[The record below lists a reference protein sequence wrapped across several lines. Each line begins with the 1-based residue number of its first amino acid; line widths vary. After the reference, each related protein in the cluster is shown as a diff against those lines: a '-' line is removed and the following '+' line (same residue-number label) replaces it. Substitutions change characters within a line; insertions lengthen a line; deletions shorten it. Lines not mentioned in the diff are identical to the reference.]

1 MYVRKFEADTIEEA
15 LKDIKRELGPDA
27 VILKTITNNGLK
39 GAFKKKKIEITAA
52 ISEKDYV
59 RKANV
64 DHVLNENQ
72 KEEFYNGSASY
83 IANMID
89 QHDQSKERASVQQN
103 KSQSS
108 KPGYG
113 SAGLNKPVNTTKSLA
128 SQFKEGLDEFL
139 SLGERDLESAG
150 DEFDFD
156 LEINNAPVAPRVSQ
170 QASRA
175 AQQSQGHSQRSAQK
189 QAAVSPAPTTAKVYQ
204 EERYEERYE
213 RAPVAP
219 AQMQAPVQQQTST
232 QTQSYSGI
240 STQAFEEQ
248 KGKIED
254 LEKKIFELTRNLER
268 VSKKEAAG
276 IFQLRT
282 ILKSLDINESF
293 IQQLSKKG
301 MYELTDSDLE
311 NADTV
316 FEYAL
321 KEMMVNVSTATP
333 VVAEASSKGQP
344 TITVFLSELSCGQTS
359 MVEKV
364 AASTKDCVIIRHT
377 SKNGGDN
384 SSSFAQKMFGFEV
397 INAKSLAEMAGEVR
411 KAYDNRRNIFIDF
424 NCMGQEANETKKFID
439 GMRRAFTRVEVLISL
454 SAIHTELY
462 NRKIIGS
469 YGKLSDGMV
478 VSHLDVCLNFGSL
491 FNLTNEFKKLP
502 FKYFGTGEVTPDD
515 LEVATAERIM
525 AGIFKLS

>member
-139 SLGERDLESAG
+139 SLGERDLESTG

-156 LEINNAPVAPRVSQ
+156 LEINSAPVAPRVSQ
-170 QASRA
+170 QAQRQ
-175 AQQSQGHSQRSAQK
+175 AQQPQRQTQK
-189 QAAVSPAPTTAKVYQ
+189 QASAKPAPTTAKVYQ

-213 RAPVAP
+213 DRYEERYVQPQSAPI
-219 AQMQAPVQQQTST
+219 QMQAPVQQQAST
-232 QTQSYSGI
+232 GI
-240 STQAFEEQ
+240 SSQAFEEQ

-254 LEKKIFELTRNLER
+254 LEKKIFELTRSLER

-321 KEMMVNVSTATP
+321 KEMMANVSTATP

>member
-1 MYVRKFEADTIEEA
+1 MYVRKFEADSIDEA
-15 LKDIKRELGPDA
+15 LKEIKRELGPDA

-52 ISEKDYV
+52 ISQKDYV

-89 QHDQSKERASVQQN
+89 QHDQSKERASVQHN
-103 KSQSS
+103 KSQPS
-108 KPGYG
+108 KSGYG
-113 SAGLNKPVNTTKSLA
+113 SAGLNKQVNSTKSLA

-139 SLGERDLESAG
+139 SLGERDLGTNGE
-150 DEFDFD
+150 DFDFD
-156 LEINNAPVAPRVSQ
+156 SEINNAP
-170 QASRA
+170 RA
-175 AQQSQGHSQRSAQK
+175 QRSTQRPAQREV
-189 QAAVSPAPTTAKVYQ
+189 QREVQREAQREISREASPTPTTSKVYQ
-204 EERYEERYE
+204 EERYIQ
-213 RAPVAP
+213 P
-219 AQMQAPVQQQTST
+219 QTSSV
-232 QTQSYSGI
+232 QTQPSIHQQVSNSSMNQSGI
-240 STQAFEEQ
+240 SASAFEEQ

-254 LEKKIFELTRNLER
+254 LEKKIFELTRSLER

-282 ILKSLDINESF
+282 ILKSLDINETF

-311 NADTV
+311 NADAV

-321 KEMMVNVSTATP
+321 KEMMANVSTAMP
-333 VVAEASSKGQP
+333 LVADASSKNQP

-364 AASTKDCVIIRHT
+364 AASTKDCVIIRNV
-377 SKNGGDN
+377 SKNSTDN
-384 SSSFAQKMFGFEV
+384 SASFAQKMFGFEV

-424 NCMGQEANETKKFID
+424 NCTGQEANETKKFID
-439 GMRRAFTRVEVLISL
+439 GMRRAFSRVEVLISL

-469 YGKLSDGMV
+469 YGKLSDGTV

-491 FNLTNEFKKLP
+491 FNITNEFKKLP

-515 LEVATAERIM
+515 IEVATAERIM